1 MRKRDFLKI
10 LGGGTIL
17 AVAPGCTVLRP
28 TPERALAPWAEAGAG
43 YADPRKRALSWAILA
58 PNPHNRQPWV
68 VDLGEPE
75 RVTLYVDTARQLPA
89 TDPNSRQITIGLGC
103 FVELM
108 ALAAAAD
115 GHAVTVTPF
124 PEGAD
129 PNGALDGRPVA
140 TATFRPDPAVRADP
154 LFAHALARRS
164 VKEPFDVTRDVSANV
179 VDVARAAAVHGT
191 VVDGT
196 VDPGR
201 VAALRALTS
210 EALNVEIDMPRAH
223 EESVDLFRIGRRE
236 VEANPDGIDFSGRF
250 FETAAA
256 LGLFSRDAARTRDSS
271 VFRQGREAVLENTE
285 TAMAHVWLVTAT
297 NERADR
303 LNAGRDWL
311 RLHLATTPTGVAV
324 HPIGQALQEYPEMA
338 SLYGRAHAMLAPEGG
353 TVQMLAR
360 LGHAAPVP
368 PSPRWSLD
376 AVLARAVPTGA
387 APGASSRSAGRSAV
401 R

>member
-1 MRKRDFLKI
+1 MHKRDFLKI

-28 TPERALAPWAEAGAG
+28 TPERALAPWTEAGAG

-68 VDLGEPE
+68 VDLGEPD

-108 ALAAAAD
+108 ALAAVED
-115 GHAVTVTPF
+115 GYSVSIEPF
-124 PEGAD
+124 PQGSD
-129 PNGALDGRPVA
+129 PAGALDGRPVA
-140 TATFRPDPAVRADP
+140 TATFRADPAVRPDP

-164 VKEPFDVTRDVSANV
+164 VKEPFDTARTVSADV
-179 VDVARAAAVHGT
+179 VGIARAAAVHGT
-191 VVDGT
+191 AVDGT
-196 VDPGR
+196 VDPVR

-210 EALNVEIDMPRAH
+210 EALNVEIDTPRTY

-250 FETAAA
+250 FEVMAG
-256 LGLFSRDAARTRDSS
+256 LGLFSRDAARARDSS
-271 VFRQGREAVLENTE
+271 AFRQGRDAVLENTE
-285 TAMAHVWLVTAT
+285 TAMAHVWMVSAT
-297 NERADR
+297 NARTDQ
-303 LNAGRDWL
+303 LNAGRDWM
-311 RLHLATTPTGVAV
+311 RLHLATTPTGVAI
-324 HPIGQALQEYPEMA
+324 HPISQALQEYPEMA
-338 SLYGRAHAMLAPEGG
+338 PSYGRVHALLAPEGG

-368 PSPRWSLD
+368 PSPRWPLE
-376 AVLARAVPTGA
+376 AVLARRA
-387 APGASSRSAGRSAV
+387 
-401 R
+401 

>member
-17 AVAPGCTVLRP
+17 AAAPGCTVLRP
-28 TPERALAPWAEAGAG
+28 TPERALAPWAEAGTS

-58 PNPHNRQPWV
+58 PNPHNRQPWI
-68 VDLGEPE
+68 VDLDEPD
-75 RVTLYVDTARQLPA
+75 RVTLYADVERQLPA
-89 TDPNSRQITIGLGC
+89 TDPHSRQITIGLGC

-115 GHAVTVTPF
+115 GHAVSVTPF
-124 PEGAD
+124 PEGVD
-129 PNGALDGRPVA
+129 PTGALDGRPVA
-140 TATFRPDPAVRADP
+140 TATFREDPTVRPDP

-164 VKEPFDVTRDVSANV
+164 VKEPFDATREVSADV
-179 VDVARAAAVHGT
+179 VDVARAAAAHGSR
-191 VVDGT
+191 VDGT

-210 EALNVEIDMPRAH
+210 EALNVEIDTPRTY

-250 FETAAA
+250 FEVMSG
-256 LGLFSRDAARTRDSS
+256 LGLFSRRVAKDRDSS
-271 VFRQGREAVLENTE
+271 GFRQGREAVLENTE
-285 TAMAHVWLVTAT
+285 TAMGHVWTVTAT
-297 NERADR
+297 NTRTDQ

-324 HPIGQALQEYPEMA
+324 HPISQALQEYPEMA
-338 SLYGRAHAMLAPEGG
+338 PLHGRVHAMLAPEGG

-376 AVLARAVPTGA
+376 AVLARAVPVGTS
-387 APGASSRSAGRSAV
+387 PGRG
-401 R
+401 

>member
-28 TPERALAPWAEAGAG
+28 TPERALAPWAEAGTG

-68 VDLGEPE
+68 VDLDEPE
-75 RVTLYVDTARQLPA
+75 PRDAVRRRRRASCRRPIRTRAR
-89 TDPNSRQITIGLGC
+89 SRSGS
-103 FVELM
+103 
-108 ALAAAAD
+108 AASSSSWPSPRRPT
-115 GHAVTVTPF
+115 GTRSSVTPF

-129 PNGALDGRPVA
+129 PAGALDGRPVA
-140 TATFRPDPAVRADP
+140 TAAFRPDPAVRADP

-164 VKEPFDVTRDVSANV
+164 VKEPFDTAREVSADV
-179 VDVARAAAVHGT
+179 IDVARAATAHGT

-196 VDPGR
+196 VDPRR

-210 EALNVEIDMPRAH
+210 EALNVEIDTPRTH
-223 EESVDLFRIGRRE
+223 EESVDLFRIGKRE

-250 FETAAA
+250 FEVMSG
-256 LGLFSRDAARTRDSS
+256 LGLFSRRVAKDRDSS
-271 VFRQGREAVLENTE
+271 GFRQGREAVLENTE
-285 TAMAHVWLVTAT
+285 TAMGHVWTVTST
-297 NERADR
+297 NTRADQ
-303 LNAGRDWL
+303 LNAGRDWM

-324 HPIGQALQEYPEMA
+324 HPISQALQEYPEMA
-338 SLYGRAHAMLAPEGG
+338 PLHGRVHAMLAPEGG

-376 AVLARAVPTGA
+376 AVLARAVPAGV
-387 APGASSRSAGRSAV
+387 ASGRG
-401 R
+401 